1 MGFGPRVLLRGAGN
15 LLNETGGWGGGPRGD
30 LGWVRV
36 RGAIGRVGVGIED
49 GVTGVGMEWDG
60 VVAEGL
66 VTEA

>member
-1 MGFGPRVLLRGAGN
+1 MGFGPRVLLRGAG
-15 LLNETGGWGGGPRGD
+15 GGWGGGPRGD

-36 RGAIGRVGVGIED
+36 RGAIGRVRAGVED
-49 GVTGVGMEWDG
+49 GVTGVGMEWAG